1 MTAAANLLRR
11 AATLLPAQDPA
22 RIVLLPDLG
31 EALTAAGEFAVAQV
45 VLDDAVDSATAAED
59 LPLLARA
66 ELMRLLL
73 KAHSSPPEEWSGELE
88 RDAGTIVDVLEEAG
102 DHASLAAALRLLSLA
117 CAAAGRMEESADVAA
132 RAIEYATRAGD
143 ERQRRIAACHY
154 AQVATYGPTPVGE
167 AIAKCEEIL
176 ANAEGDMRTQGIVT
190 GLLGRLEAM
199 RGNFERARWL
209 YNAGRA
215 VLEEMGQSVAA
226 ASTSL
231 DSCVVEM
238 LAGAP
243 AAAERELR
251 RDYEALDEMGEK
263 GLLSTIVGEL
273 ARAVY
278 ARGGYDE
285 AEQLSRRAEE
295 LAADEDVVSH
305 ALGRSVRARVVAR
318 RGEHERGR
326 RLAEEA
332 VELVRPTGELGLHA
346 DTLLALA
353 EVLELSGDVAAAQR
367 RLGEG
372 LALFERKG
380 DVVSAAHTRDRVSS
394 LEVGPLVQR

>member
-1 MTAAANLLRR
+1 
-11 AATLLPAQDPA
+11 
-22 RIVLLPDLG
+22 V
-31 EALTAAGEFAVAQV
+31 
-45 VLDDAVDSATAAED
+45 
-59 LPLLARA
+59 
-66 ELMRLLL
+66 
-73 KAHSSPPEEWSGELE
+73 
-88 RDAGTIVDVLEEAG
+88 
-102 DHASLAAALRLLSLA
+102 
-117 CAAAGRMEESADVAA
+117 
-132 RAIEYATRAGD
+132 
-143 ERQRRIAACHY
+143 
-154 AQVATYGPTPVGE
+154 
-167 AIAKCEEIL
+167 
-176 ANAEGDMRTQGIVT
+176 
-190 GLLGRLEAM
+190 
-199 RGNFERARWL
+199 
-209 YNAGRA
+209 
-215 VLEEMGQSVAA
+215 
-226 ASTSL
+226 
-231 DSCVVEM
+231 

-285 AEQLSRRAEE
+285 AEQLSRTAEE

-305 ALGRSVRARVVAR
+305 ALGRSVRARVLAR
-318 RGEHERGR
+318 RGEHERAR

-353 EVLELSGDVAAAQR
+353 EVLELSGDVAAARR

-394 LEVGPLVQR
+394 LEAGPLVQR